1 LGEDLG
7 GLFFRDD
14 DGHADAHVEDLIH
27 LGFGDF
33 AAFLDEAEEFGDLPG
48 IFADG
53 GAAGF
58 GKDAGEIVEEA
69 TAGNV
74 GGSVETAGRQGAH
87 EGLVIRVDAE
97 EFAAEGELHAWRRFV
112 QGQAH
117 FFEEHLAG
125 ERVAVGMEAVAA
137 EADDGVTGADFRAV
151 EEFRTV
157 HDADD
162 GPGDIVFAFLIHAG
176 HLGGF
181 TTDQGAASFL
191 AGFGEAFEDLL
202 EDDGIEFFT
211 ADIVQE
217 KQGPGADD
225 GDVIDA
231 MVDEILADR
240 VVAVRG
246 EGDFEFRA
254 DSVHAGDE
262 HGVFH
267 AAQVRAE
274 EAAEAADFA
283 QNLGSMGGADEGV
296 DSFFDLVAEV
306 HIDSGSGVGFFGLFQ
321 NNRLVG
327 SSRRR
332 ALPWRCS
339 MMSLSNLSS

>member
-1 LGEDLG
+1 MGEDLG

-14 DGHADAHVEDLIH
+14 EGHADAHVEDLIH
-27 LGFGDF
+27 LVFGDF

-48 IFADG
+48 VFADG
-53 GAAGF
+53 GATGF
-58 GKDAGEIVEEA
+58 REDAGEIVEEA
-69 TAGNV
+69 ATGDV
-74 GGSVETAGRQGAH
+74 GGSVETACREGGH
-87 EGLVIRVDAE
+87 EGLVIRVDLQQ
-97 EFAAEGELHAWRRFV
+97 FATEGEFHAGRGFV
-112 QGQAH
+112 QRQAH
-117 FFEEHLAG
+117 LFEEHLAG
-125 ERVAVGMEAVAA
+125 ERVAVGVEAVAA
-137 EADDGVTGADFRAV
+137 QADDDIAGADFGAV
-151 EEFRTV
+151 EEFGAV

-162 GPGDIVFAFLIHAG
+162 GASDIVFAFLIHAG

-181 TTDQGAASFL
+181 TADEGAASLL

-202 EDDGIEFFT
+202 ENDGIEFFT
-211 ADIVQE
+211 ADVVEEE
-217 KQGPGADD
+217 KRARADD
-225 GDVIDA
+225 GDVVDA
-231 MVDEILADR
+231 VIHEVLPDG

-246 EGDFEFRA
+246 KSDFELGA
-254 DSVHAGDE
+254 DAVHAGDE

-267 AAQVRAE
+267 SSEVGAE
-274 EAAEAADFA
+274 KPAEAADFA

-296 DSFFDLVAEV
+296 DSFFNLVAEV
-306 HIDSGSGVGFFGLFQ
+306 HIDSGGGVGFFGLFQ